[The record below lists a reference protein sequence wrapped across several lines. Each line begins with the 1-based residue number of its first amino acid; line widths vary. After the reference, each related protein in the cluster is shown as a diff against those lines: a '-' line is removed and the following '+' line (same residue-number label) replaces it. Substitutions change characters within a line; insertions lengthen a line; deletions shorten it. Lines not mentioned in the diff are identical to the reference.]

1 MKKLILIASSL
12 CMINTAKAQDL
23 KEAQVPELVK
33 QSFSKVYPNI
43 KVDAWEKEAANY
55 EAEFHLNKVESS
67 ALFSEHGNFIELEQ
81 EIVLTDLPKA
91 AIDYCHLNYKKY
103 KLNEAA
109 IITDVYKKATYE
121 IELKKGK
128 EKFDLLFDEKGNFI
142 KKGDVE
148 MSTDKKD

>member
-12 CMINTAKAQDL
+12 CLINAAKAQDL

-109 IITDVYKKATYE
+109 IITDVYKKASYE
-121 IELKKGK
+121 IELKKVK

>member
-12 CMINTAKAQDL
+12 CLINAAKAQNL

-55 EAEFHLNKVESS
+55 EAEFHLNNVESS

-109 IITDVYKKATYE
+109 IITDVYKKASYE

>member
-12 CMINTAKAQDL
+12 CMINTARAQDL
-23 KEAQVPELVK
+23 KVTEVPDLVK

-55 EAEFHLNKVESS
+55 EAEFHLNNVESS
-67 ALFSEHGNFIELEQ
+67 ALFSEQGNFIELEQ

-91 AIDYCHLNYKKY
+91 AIDYCHLNYKDY

-109 IITDVYKKATYE
+109 IIKDVYKRATYE
-121 IELKKGK
+121 VELKKGK
-128 EKFDLLFDEKGNFI
+128 EKFDLLFDEQGNFV
-142 KKGDVE
+142 KKEEVE
-148 MSTDKKD
+148 ISINKKH

>member
-12 CMINTAKAQDL
+12 CMINAANAQDL
-23 KEAQVPELVK
+23 KETDVPDLVK

-43 KVDAWEKEAANY
+43 KVEAWEKEAANY
-55 EAEFHLNKVESS
+55 EAEFHLNNVESS

-81 EIVLTDLPKA
+81 DIVLTDLPKA
-91 AIDYCHLNYKKY
+91 AIEYCHLNYKKY

-109 IITDVYKKATYE
+109 IITDVYKKPSYE
-121 IELKKGK
+121 IEIKKGK
-128 EKFDLLFDEKGNFI
+128 ETMDLLFDEHGVFI
-142 KKGDVE
+142 KKGEVE

>member
-1 MKKLILIASSL
+1 MKKLILIAGSL
-12 CMINTAKAQDL
+12 CMINAAIAQDL
-23 KEAQVPELVK
+23 KETEVPDLVK
-33 QSFSKVYPNI
+33 QSFSKVYPNV

-55 EAEFHLNKVESS
+55 EAEFHLNSVESS

-91 AIDYCHLNYKKY
+91 AIDYCNLNYKDY

-128 EKFDLLFDEKGNFI
+128 EKFDLLFDEHGVFI
-142 KKGDVE
+142 KKGNVE
-148 MSTDKKD
+148 ISTDKKD

>member
-12 CMINTAKAQDL
+12 CMINAAKAQEL
-23 KEAQVPELVK
+23 KETEVPDLVK

-55 EAEFHLNKVESS
+55 EAEFHLNNIESS

-91 AIDYCHLNYKKY
+91 VIEYCTLNYKDY

-109 IITDVYKKATYE
+109 IITDVYKRATYE
-121 IELKKGK
+121 VELKKGK
-128 EKFDLLFDEKGNFI
+128 EKFDLLFDEQGNFV
-142 KKGDVE
+142 KKEEVE
-148 MSTDKKD
+148 ISINKKH

>member
-12 CMINTAKAQDL
+12 CKINTARAQDL
-23 KEAQVPELVK
+23 KVTEVPDLVK

-55 EAEFHLNKVESS
+55 EAEFHLNNVESS
-67 ALFSEHGNFIELEQ
+67 ALFSEQGNFIELEQ

-91 AIDYCHLNYKKY
+91 AIDYCHLNYKDY

-109 IITDVYKKATYE
+109 IIKDVYKRATYE
-121 IELKKGK
+121 VELKKGK
-128 EKFDLLFDEKGNFI
+128 EKFDLLFDEQGNFV
-142 KKGDVE
+142 KKEEVE
-148 MSTDKKD
+148 MSINKKH